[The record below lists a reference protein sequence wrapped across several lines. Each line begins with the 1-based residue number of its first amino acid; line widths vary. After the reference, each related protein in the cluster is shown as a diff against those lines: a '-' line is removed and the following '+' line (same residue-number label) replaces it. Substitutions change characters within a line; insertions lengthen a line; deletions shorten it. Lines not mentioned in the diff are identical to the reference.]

1 MRIFKNR
8 GDIYFSKVNKKKSA
22 EQRILITALIV
33 ILVFTMFFVT
43 ALAVKYNFSA
53 KKFFA
58 PDDLILTQI
67 TDEQEEPLPQVSG
80 KSNYILLVNSDDN
93 LLFVTLIQVDM
104 DNISYK
110 ISNLKAS
117 TICDGTSLSEVFKQS
132 GAQNVQKAVESLLGT
147 EFDYYISMDHKKFA
161 DFFDELGDF
170 YYPILSEIK
179 YKSSGEEVNYSVKLK
194 SGEQK
199 LNGSQVVNLIRYYL
213 DEQNNSSAAND
224 LILNSLLQQS
234 SSKNFAKSET
244 LFRHFVTSAD
254 TNITVRDFSLA
265 GDKILVLTDERTGI
279 NTYSAIA
286 EYDSNS
292 ISNDSLQKIKG
303 YFIK

>member
-33 ILVFTMFFVT
+33 ILVFTVFFVT

-58 PDDLILTQI
+58 PDDLVLTQM

-80 KSNYILLVNSDDN
+80 KSNFIVLVNSDN
-93 LLFVTLIQVDM
+93 HLLFVTLIQVDM
-104 DNISYK
+104 DNVSYK
-110 ISNLKAS
+110 ISNLKAN
-117 TICDGTSLSEVFKQS
+117 TVCDGTNLADVFKQS

-147 EFDYYISMDHKKFA
+147 QFDYYVSMDNKKFA

-170 YYPILSEIK
+170 YYPISSEIK
-179 YKSSGEEVNYSVKLK
+179 YKSSGEEVNYSVKVK

-199 LNGSQVVNLIRYYL
+199 LNGAQVVNLIRYYL

-234 SSKNFAKSET
+234 SSKNFEKSET

-265 GDKILVLTDERTGI
+265 GDKILVLTDDRMSV

-286 EYDSNS
+286 EYDNDS
-292 ISNDSLQKIKG
+292 ISSDSLQKIKG
-303 YFIK
+303 YFNK